1 MKKFLKN
8 YWFILCMLTGIVGGC
23 LVGAFAPDFG
33 GKIKFLGT
41 LFINMM
47 FCVVVPM
54 VFCSIASAIAN
65 MKSVKR
71 AGKIMGVTVATFL
84 VTAAIAG
91 VLMYI
96 VCRIFP
102 LVDGQYTIVEGDV
115 GEALGF
121 GDMIVNFFT
130 KPDFMEL
137 LSRKAILPLIVAAVL
152 FGFGVQMNGGPET
165 KTAQLLEDITGCI
178 MKTVKLITYYAPIGF
193 FGFFADL
200 VATYG
205 PELMKDY
212 SRTLIIYY
220 VMSFAYMFIFFPIY
234 ARFGGG
240 KGGAKIM
247 FSKLFRP
254 AAMSFGTC
262 SSVATIPTNM
272 EVAEETGISKDVTDI
287 VLPMGA
293 TMHMDGSAM
302 SAIIKVAFLF
312 GVFGLDFSTDKAI
325 LAIIVAVFS
334 SVAMSGIPGGGG
346 TGELVVCTI
355 FFPDQLAVAY
365 PIALA
370 IGKYDYT
377 GLISDTSK
385 AFIKPNSEYWFG
397 TDNLGRDYWC
407 QVWYATQ
414 VSIRLALIVAVGES
428 ILGVIIG
435 LIWGYVRKL
444 DRFFTELYNLIDNV
458 PYIIYMTLIALV
470 VGQSFTIMAVSMIAI
485 GWLVMARRV
494 RNMVFM
500 FRDREYNLAS
510 RCLGTPLWR
519 VLTKNIL
526 PYLVSV
532 IILRMALS
540 IPGTINLESTLS
552 YLGLGLGID
561 TPSLGLILSKVRGFF
576 LDYPYLLVFPASI
589 VSIISI
595 SFYIM
600 GNAFSDAADPRN
612 HV

>member
-1 MKKFLKN
+1 MSKANGSKSFLKT
-8 YWFILCMLTGIVGGC
+8 YGFLIFMISGIVAGC
-23 LVGAFAPDFG
+23 LVGAFAPTFG

-71 AGKIMGVTVATFL
+71 AGKIMGVTIATFL

-102 LVDGQYTIVEGDV
+102 LVDGHYTITEGEIGDT
-115 GEALGF
+115 LGF

-205 PELMKDY
+205 PELVADY

-220 VMSFAYMFIFFPIY
+220 VMSFVYMFVFFPIY
-234 ARFGGG
+234 AQFGGG

-312 GVFGLDFSTDKAI
+312 GVFGLDFTTEKAI
-325 LAIIVAVFS
+325 LAIIVAVLLRCHVRHPRRWRHRRAGGLHHLLPRPAGRCLSDRAGDRQPRRS
-334 SVAMSGIPGGGG
+334 SGDHG
-346 TGELVVCTI
+346 
-355 FFPDQLAVAY
+355 QL
-365 PIALA
+365 
-370 IGKYDYT
+370 
-377 GLISDTSK
+377 
-385 AFIKPNSEYWFG
+385 
-397 TDNLGRDYWC
+397 RR
-407 QVWYATQ
+407 
-414 VSIRLALIVAVGES
+414 RL
-428 ILGVIIG
+428 
-435 LIWGYVRKL
+435 
-444 DRFFTELYNLIDNV
+444 
-458 PYIIYMTLIALV
+458 
-470 VGQSFTIMAVSMIAI
+470 
-485 GWLVMARRV
+485 RRV
-494 RNMVFM
+494 LHRLPLCGRQGLAAEGFCKEERERGNRAVICRCIKFLPPGNTTVYRMGGIFYAWKS
-500 FRDREYNLAS
+500 RDL
-510 RCLGTPLWR
+510 RCQHG
-519 VLTKNIL
+519 
-526 PYLVSV
+526 
-532 IILRMALS
+532 
-540 IPGTINLESTLS
+540 
-552 YLGLGLGID
+552 
-561 TPSLGLILSKVRGFF
+561 
-576 LDYPYLLVFPASI
+576 
-589 VSIISI
+589 
-595 SFYIM
+595 
-600 GNAFSDAADPRN
+600 
-612 HV
+612 